1 MLKNLKTFKVN
12 YILKKIQLH
21 NLCMRHI
28 LFLRSVVM
36 IVGVSTVQVQ
46 DLTLGFVEPDEILM
60 GPLLK
65 PV

>member
-1 MLKNLKTFKVN
+1 
-12 YILKKIQLH
+12 
-21 NLCMRHI
+21 
-28 LFLRSVVM
+28 M